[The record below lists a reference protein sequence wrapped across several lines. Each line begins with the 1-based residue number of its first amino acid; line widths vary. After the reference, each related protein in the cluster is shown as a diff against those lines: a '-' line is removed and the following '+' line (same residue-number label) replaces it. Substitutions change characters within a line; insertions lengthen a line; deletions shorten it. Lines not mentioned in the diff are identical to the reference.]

1 MTEKLPS
8 KFEATLP
15 APTPLLSRASW
26 SGFIGALLVISCLVP
41 ILNLWVPADSA
52 LHLSDYAVGLI
63 GKFMCFAI
71 CALAIDLIWGYTG
84 ILSLGHGLFYC

>member
-26 SGFIGALLVISCLVP
+26 SGFIG
-41 ILNLWVPADSA
+41 
-52 LHLSDYAVGLI
+52 
-63 GKFMCFAI
+63 
-71 CALAIDLIWGYTG
+71 T
-84 ILSLGHGLFYC
+84 LGHQLLGSHSEFMGAG